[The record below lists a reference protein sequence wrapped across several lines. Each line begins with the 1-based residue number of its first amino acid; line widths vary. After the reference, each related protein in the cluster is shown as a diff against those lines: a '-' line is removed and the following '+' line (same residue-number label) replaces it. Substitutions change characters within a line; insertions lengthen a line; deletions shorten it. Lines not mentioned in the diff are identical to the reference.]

1 MLKQET
7 VDKIVKFAEDKFEK
21 KWSFID
27 TCDTISRIV
36 LIICCCFVSSICIW
50 FLTEIKEYTLENHLK
65 SIMFILL
72 DIEINLLL
80 YFIIVY
86 PFEKMLDGKK
96 NEKQNILLN
105 TELIEAKTQ
114 KIITENEF
122 NEMCDFL
129 SKTGLIDGN
138 VRDFV
143 NYHNQRKKDI
153 LNQLNKQ
160 VL

>member
-7 VDKIVKFAEDKFEK
+7 VDKLVKFAEDKFEK

-36 LIICCCFVSSICIW
+36 LIVCCCFVSSICIW

-72 DIEINLLL
+72 DIEVNLLL
-80 YFIIVY
+80 YFVIVY

-114 KIITENEF
+114 KIITEKEF
-122 NEMCDFL
+122 SELRDFL
-129 SKTGLIDGN
+129 SKTGWIEGN
-138 VRDFV
+138 VWNFV
-143 NYHNQRKKDI
+143 NCHNQQKKDI

>member
-1 MLKQET
+1 
-7 VDKIVKFAEDKFEK
+7 
-21 KWSFID
+21 
-27 TCDTISRIV
+27 
-36 LIICCCFVSSICIW
+36 
-50 FLTEIKEYTLENHLK
+50 
-65 SIMFILL
+65 MFILL

-143 NYHNQRKKDI
+143 NYQINGKKI
-153 LNQLNKQ
+153 F
-160 VL
+160 